1 MTTLNNR
8 KMNIKG
14 VDERFRDFA
23 TVKQWEYYVASIEY
37 GSGSK
42 AAKALGLH
50 KSTVCDSVTR
60 MKKKAAI
67 QGYAP
72 DFDMVHQTAPGYA
85 IKGTS
90 TLYKD
95 GEVSIQWV
103 KTQKERADQLA
114 DLAEAMDLI
123 TEGVKPIRKVK
134 APKSCNKDL
143 MTVYPMGDPHIGM
156 YAWAKETGQDFDCDI
171 ARSELYGAMKYLSD
185 QSPNSETAMIVNLG
199 DFFHADD
206 SSNTTARSNNAL
218 DVDTRWAR
226 VLELGILA
234 MIDCINLAAAK
245 HKKVIVINAIGNHD
259 DHSSVML
266 SIALKAWFRNEPRVD
281 IRDTIAKHDYILFGK
296 VLIGVTHGDTIKRK
310 AVGMDAVM
318 ATDRPDYWAASTK
331 RYWYTGHIHSD
342 NKEELTGVLWES
354 FRNLA
359 PNDSWHQQQGYRSGQ
374 DMKAIVHHKN
384 HGEVSRLTCDIS
396 MIRG

>member
-1 MTTLNNR
+1 M
-8 KMNIKG
+8 I
-14 VDERFRDFA
+14 DENYRPFA
-23 TVKQWEYYVASIEY
+23 TETQWKYYTKAIEC
-37 GSGSK
+37 GSGRK
-42 AAKALGLH
+42 AAKEFGIGHQNINHAIAA
-50 KSTVCDSVTR
+50 
-60 MKKKAAI
+60 MKLKAARA
-67 QGYAP
+67 GYSP
-72 DFDMVHQTAPGYA
+72 SHDMVHQVAPGYVL
-85 IKGTS
+85 KGTS
-90 TLYKD
+90 TFYDDEGK
-95 GEVSIQWV
+95 VSRQWV
-103 KTQKERADQLA
+103 KTERTKDDQLQQIK
-114 DLAEAMDLI
+114 EAVESI
-123 TEGVKPIRKVK
+123 TEGIKPRKKV
-134 APKSCNKDL
+134 ASPKKNNKDL

-171 ARSELYGAMKYLSD
+171 ARSELFGAMEYLSN
-185 QSPNSETAMIVNLG
+185 QSPDSELGVIVNLG

-234 MIDCINLAAAK
+234 MIDCIDLAVKK

-266 SIALKAWFRNEPRVD
+266 SLSLKAWFRNEPRVE
-281 IRDTIAKHDYILFGK
+281 IRDTIAKHEYLRFGK

-310 AVGMDAVM
+310 ATGMDAIM
-318 ATDRPDYWAASTK
+318 ATDRPEDWAAAVK
-331 RYWYTGHIHSD
+331 RYWYTGHIHSS
-342 NKEELTGVLWES
+342 NREELTGVLWES

-359 PNDSWHQQQGYRSGQ
+359 PNDSWHQAQGYRSGQ
-374 DMKAIVHHKN
+374 DMCAIVHHTN